1 MRINPEKCVG
11 CMKCVPFCGSEA
23 ILEKEKKCSIDEQ
36 KCVECYVCF
45 KSGICAFNAF
55 EEIPLAWPRSL
66 RHTFSSVGGTHKQ
79 TGTSGR
85 GTAEMKTNDV
95 TGRYQLGEVGFS
107 VDVGRPGLGT
117 TFHEVE
123 KISMAIAE
131 IGVEFEPLNP
141 TTKLM
146 VEGHPG
152 RFRDDIKTERIL
164 SCIIEF
170 KTEEAKLISVINT
183 LRDVAKTI
191 NTVFSV
197 GCISRCKPDGTI
209 PIKAALDEADIFFR
223 PNGKVN
229 IGLGRP
235 SAP

>member
-1 MRINPEKCVG
+1 ME
-11 CMKCVPFCGSEA
+11 CVPFCGSEA
-23 ILEKEKKCSIDEQ
+23 IAEKDGICSIEE
-36 KCVECYVCF
+36 KNCVECYVCL
-45 KSGICAFNAF
+45 KSGICAVNAF
-55 EEIPLAWPRSL
+55 EEIPSAWPRSL
-66 RHTFSSVGGTHKQ
+66 RHAFSSVGGAHKQ
-79 TGTSGR
+79 TGISGR
-85 GTAEMKTNDV
+85 GTAEMKTNDI
-95 TGRYQLGEVGFS
+95 TGRYRLGEVGFT

-123 KISMAIAE
+123 KISMAVAK

-146 VEGHPG
+146 VESRTG
-152 RFRDDIKTERIL
+152 RFRDDIKTERVL

-170 KTEEAKLISVINT
+170 KTEEAKLIPVINI

-209 PIKAALDEADIFFR
+209 PIKAALDKAEIFYR

-229 IGLGRP
+229 IGLGLP
-235 SAP
+235 KAP